1 MPVGVLSYRK
11 GFPPGLILE
20 WGKNYYSVINTG
32 L

>member
-1 MPVGVLSYRK
+1 MVKV
-11 GFPPGLILE
+11 FPTLKASGLILE